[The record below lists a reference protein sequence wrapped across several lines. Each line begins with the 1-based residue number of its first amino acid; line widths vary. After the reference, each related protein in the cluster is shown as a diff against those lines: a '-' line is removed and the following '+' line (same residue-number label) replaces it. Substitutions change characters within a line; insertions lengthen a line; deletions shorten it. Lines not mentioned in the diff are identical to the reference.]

1 MFSTIQDYIKRDGV
15 MAKNNYVESNKII
28 LVGWMDRVL
37 DQTLNKRTFI
47 WRFRAIGIWHVNFKA
62 MDEKT
67 QPSEI
72 YIIKPY
78 NALNQKQ
85 NNSNDVD
92 LNI

>member
-47 WRFRAIGIWHVNFKA
+47 WGFRAIGIWHVNFKA
-62 MDEKT
+62 MDAKT

-72 YIIKPY
+72 YITKPY